1 MVTQKL
7 TYKMFFNL
15 YEHNVTFFSACDRP
29 TSGCQ
34 DNGDVYANVDCDGDG
49 ILDHACSTTYD
60 DKRYL
65 VLSTEA
71 CPNDWGTNS
80 RTISEC
86 PAAWV
91 NSEDSIDLPCP
102 DDCTDPSQGT
112 CNTSTGFCECE
123 DEFLGDSCAGNE
135 HSFISY

>member
-15 YEHNVTFFSACDRP
+15 YMPQCFNFLACDRP
-29 TSGCQ
+29 SSGCQ
-34 DNGDVYANVDCDGDG
+34 DNGDIYANVDCDGDG

-60 DKRYL
+60 DNHYL

-71 CPNDWGTNS
+71 CPNAWGPNS

-86 PAAWV
+86 LAVWA
-91 NSEDSIDLPCP
+91 
-102 DDCTDPSQGT
+102 
-112 CNTSTGFCECE
+112 
-123 DEFLGDSCAGNE
+123 
-135 HSFISY
+135 

>member
-7 TYKMFFNL
+7 TYKN
-15 YEHNVTFFSACDRP
+15 NVFQSLCTQCYIFSACDRP

-34 DNGDVYANVDCDGDG
+34 DNGDIYANVDCDGDG

-86 PAAWV
+86 PAVWA
-91 NSEDSIDLPCP
+91 
-102 DDCTDPSQGT
+102 
-112 CNTSTGFCECE
+112 
-123 DEFLGDSCAGNE
+123 
-135 HSFISY
+135 